1 MSLQKCISENG
12 RHSWDWT
19 NRERPCYI
27 CFMTKKELG
36 PSQDHLLGERV
47 LAHEKGKEA
56 TIVEVLNPGWVRIL
70 YVDGSLAIYPYR
82 KLIKLLS
89 PTAARLYE
97 ELFL

>member
-1 MSLQKCISENG
+1 MSLQKCVSKNG
-12 RHSWDWT
+12 RHSWVFGK
-19 NRERPCYI
+19 EQSCYT

-36 PSQDHLLGERV
+36 PSQDHLIGERV

>member
-1 MSLQKCISENG
+1 MALQKCASENG

-19 NRERPCYI
+19 NHGQGCYV
-27 CFMTKKELG
+27 CGKLKKELG
-36 PSQDHLLGERV
+36 ASQEHLIGERV
-47 LAHEKGKEA
+47 LAHLGGKEA
-56 TIVEVLNPGWVRIL
+56 TIVELLKPGWVRIL
-70 YVDGSLAIYPYR
+70 YVDGSLATYPYR